1 MEELQ
6 LIEKKEIS
14 DIEIEGYE
22 AESIEI
28 EEIPKTLEDIASD
41 LLERNEWLEREKYR
55 LMNERDK
62 YRNESYWL
70 KRYMKENEIDIE
82 NIDFESWKEDASRR
96 DRADYDKYG
105 AMRPEQRKEYDER
118 LERVREEMRRRRAQ
132 K

>member
-14 DIEIEGYE
+14 DIEIEGTE
-22 AESIEI
+22 TESIEI

-70 KRYMKENEIDIE
+70 KRYMKENRIDIE

-105 AMRPEQRKEYDER
+105 TMRPEQRKEYDER